1 MKKKIWIL
9 NHYAT
14 QAAVDLRGRH
24 YWIARELVR
33 LGYEPVIFCCNYE
46 HFSSKFVDES
56 NPLWFENTLP
66 CGAKCVYIRSNAYHN
81 NGKQR
86 IINMLRFARNLKK
99 VGKIYARKYGR
110 PDVIYASS
118 AHPFT
123 VIAGQKLAKRWNIP
137 SLCEVRDLW
146 PESIFA
152 YYPEK
157 RKKWYANMLY
167 RGERKMY
174 ERANAVIMTWEG
186 GKDYVVDQGWT
197 DTIPVSKI
205 HHIGN
210 GVDLQE
216 FNAFLSEHQFDD
228 PDLNDK
234 SRFNAVYTGSVRL
247 VNNLGMLVE
256 AAEILRKRGNTK
268 VKILVWGGGNE
279 LEMMRERVK
288 ELGLENIV
296 FKGFTS
302 RSNVPSI
309 LSQSDCTLLHNSSTV
324 LDKYGQSQNK
334 FFEYLAAGKPI
345 LMTYSV
351 GYSIIKAQGCGVEL
365 ENQTPEAIADA
376 LEAFSAMPKEQYDAM
391 SKKAKEVAENYDFK
405 LHTKKLADIIES
417 L

>member
-1 MKKKIWIL
+1 MRKKVWIF

-24 YWIARELVR
+24 YWIARELVK
-33 LGYEPVIFCCNYE
+33 LGYEPVIFCCNFE
-46 HFSSKFVDES
+46 HFSAKFVNED
-56 NPLWFENTLP
+56 NPLWFEDTLP

-86 IINMLRFARNLKK
+86 VLNMFRFAFNLKK
-99 VGKIYARKYGR
+99 VAKIYAKKYVR
-110 PDVIYASS
+110 PDVIYGSS
-118 AHPFT
+118 AHPLT
-123 VIAGQKLAKRWNIP
+123 VIVGEKLAKKWGVP

-157 RKKWYANMLY
+157 RKKWYAGMLV

-174 ERANAVIMTWEG
+174 ERANAIIMTWEG
-186 GKDYVVDQGWT
+186 GKDYIVEQGWT
-197 DTIPVSKI
+197 DTIPLSKVY
-205 HHIGN
+205 HIGN

-216 FNAFLSEHQFDD
+216 FHSFLSEHHFED
-228 PDLNDK
+228 PDLSDK
-234 SRFNAVYTGSVRL
+234 SHFNAVYTGSVRL
-247 VNNLGMLVE
+247 VNNLGMLVD
-256 AAEILRKRGNTK
+256 AAVELRNRGNSR
-268 VKILVWGGGNE
+268 VRMLIWGGGNE
-279 LEMMRERVK
+279 LEPLRERVR
-288 ELGLENIV
+288 ELGLDNIV
-296 FKGFTS
+296 FKGFTA
-302 RSNVPSI
+302 RHNIPSI

-351 GYSIIKAQGCGVEL
+351 GYSICKKDGCGVEL
-365 ENQTPEAIADA
+365 DEQTPEKIADA
-376 LEAFSAMPKEQYDAM
+376 LEAFSVMPKEQYDEM
-391 SKKAKEVAENYDFK
+391 SKKALQVAENYDFK
-405 LHTKKLADIIES
+405 LHTRKLAEIIES